1 MPKIPGLPLMNSP
14 DGADEI
20 PIEDVSVTTTK
31 YITLTK
37 LKEWLQSLVGWIT
50 TAMIADDA
58 VTNAKWTNTY
68 RFSAYRNAALTPSG
82 TQQITFDAEDFDIG
96 SNYNTSNGR
105 FTAPIA
111 GTYLFTFTAS
121 TANPNRLLMY
131 LYKNGSAVVRGQD
144 YFSGYGSNAS
154 MSSLLNLAAND
165 YVECYINTSVQALSV
180 GSGSD
185 RTQFQGFLVSQT

>member
-1 MPKIPGLPLMNSP
+1 MPKIPGLPIMNSP

-37 LKEWLQSLVGWIT
+37 LKEWFQSLVGWIT

-58 VTNAKWTNTY
+58 VTNAKWTNSY

-111 GTYLFTFTAS
+111 GTYWFNVVAGS
-121 TANPNRLLMY
+121 GSPNRFLIY
-131 LYKNGSAVVRGQD
+131 FYKNGSAVVRAQD
-144 YFSGYGSNAS
+144 YFSGSGSN
-154 MSSLLNLAAND
+154 SSAGTMLQLAAND
-165 YVECYINTSVQALSV
+165 YIEVYINSSGSALSV

>member
-1 MPKIPGLPLMNSP
+1 MPKIPGLPVMTSP

-37 LKEWLQSLVGWIT
+37 LKEWLQALVGWIS
-50 TAMIADDA
+50 TAMLADGA
-58 VTNAKWTNTY
+58 ATYLKWTNTI

-96 SNYNTSNGR
+96 SNYSTSTGR
-105 FTAPIA
+105 FTAPVA
-111 GTYLFTFTAS
+111 GTYWIGAHLNSAT
-121 TANPNRLLMY
+121 PNRFLTY
-131 LYKNGSAVVRGQD
+131 IYKNGVAFRRLGDAFNTVISTQNVGNIVE
-144 YFSGYGSNAS
+144 
-154 MSSLLNLAAND
+154 LAAND
-165 YVECYINTSVQALSV
+165 YVELYVNSSGAALSV

-185 RTQFQGFLVSQT
+185 SCRFQGFLVSKT